1 MNYQLYLAVLV
12 LCCVSLCSSLDCTRN
27 AKEKCQEDC
36 HWIEINNTCFDC
48 PLGFY
53 GRHCSSPC
61 RYPNFGK
68 HCQQD
73 CSHCEK
79 EVCNASFG
87 CLTSNATIYKEDKE
101 KTSPDSDLAL
111 VIGFSVGFGV
121 VMVIA
126 AFFIITITN
135 RRFYTRHLREN
146 AHYVGSVV
154 TEHTISTNHRPPEQ
168 YTILCDNNE
177 PTDGGIY
184 MLASTLRYE
193 NVRV

>member
-1 MNYQLYLAVLV
+1 MKYQPTLAVLV
-12 LCCVSLCSSLDCTRN
+12 LCCVSMYSSLDCKRN

-36 HWIEINNTCFDC
+36 HWSEINNICIDC

-53 GRHCSSPC
+53 GINCSSPC

-68 HCQQD
+68 LCQQD

-79 EVCNASFG
+79 EVCNSSFG
-87 CLTSNATIYKEDKE
+87 CLTSNVTAYKEDKKE
-101 KTSPDSDLAL
+101 TSSDSDLAII
-111 VIGFSVGFGV
+111 IGFSVGFGV
-121 VMVIA
+121 VVVIA

-146 AHYVGSVV
+146 AHYIGSVV
-154 TEHTISTNHRPPEQ
+154 TEHTISTNYRPPEQ
-168 YTILCDNNE
+168 NTIHCDNNE

-184 MLASTLRYE
+184 MLASTL
-193 NVRV
+193 

>member
-12 LCCVSLCSSLDCTRN
+12 LCCVSLCSSLDCKRN

-36 HWIEINNTCFDC
+36 HWIEINNTCIDC

-53 GRHCSSPC
+53 GRHCSSQC

-87 CLTSNATIYKEDKE
+87 CLTKDKE
-101 KTSPDSDLAL
+101 ETSPDSDLAL

-154 TEHTISTNHRPPEQ
+154 TEHTISTNHRPLEQ

>member
-12 LCCVSLCSSLDCTRN
+12 LFCVSLCSSLDCTRN
-27 AKEKCQEDC
+27 AKEGCQEDC
-36 HWIEINNTCFDC
+36 HWIEINNTCIDC

-53 GRHCSSPC
+53 GINCSSPC
-61 RYPNFGK
+61 RYPNFGNR
-68 HCQQD
+68 CQQD
-73 CSHCEK
+73 CSHCEQ

-87 CLTSNATIYKEDKE
+87 CLTKE
-101 KTSPDSDLAL
+101 KEETSPDSDLAL

-135 RRFYTRHLREN
+135 RRFYMRHLREN

-193 NVRV
+193 NVQV

>member
-1 MNYQLYLAVLV
+1 MYIYPK
-12 LCCVSLCSSLDCTRN
+12 SL
-27 AKEKCQEDC
+27 EHVQY
-36 HWIEINNTCFDC
+36 IFDSIS
-48 PLGFY
+48 F
-53 GRHCSSPC
+53 
-61 RYPNFGK
+61 FVE
-68 HCQQD
+68 
-73 CSHCEK
+73 EK
-79 EVCNASFG
+79 E
-87 CLTSNATIYKEDKE
+87 E
-101 KTSPDSDLAL
+101 TSPDSDLDL

-135 RRFYTRHLREN
+135 RRFYMRHLREN

-193 NVRV
+193 NAQV

>member
-1 MNYQLYLAVLV
+1 M
-12 LCCVSLCSSLDCTRN
+12 
-27 AKEKCQEDC
+27 
-36 HWIEINNTCFDC
+36 
-48 PLGFY
+48 
-53 GRHCSSPC
+53 
-61 RYPNFGK
+61 
-68 HCQQD
+68 
-73 CSHCEK
+73 
-79 EVCNASFG
+79 
-87 CLTSNATIYKEDKE
+87 
-101 KTSPDSDLAL
+101 

-154 TEHTISTNHRPPEQ
+154 TEHTISTNHRPLEQ
-168 YTILCDNNE
+168 YAILCDNNE